1 MADTIQPFVAVS
13 GLAVG
18 ITATTVIGDSASIP
32 VAVCS
37 FNGLTGAVAG
47 VASFNGLTGAVTGVA
62 SFNGSTGD
70 VIGVGSVQGM
80 TGAVT
85 LPGLNLYLYSIGII

>member
-18 ITATTVIGDSASIP
+18 VTATTVITDSASIP
-32 VAVCS
+32 VAVSS
-37 FNGLTGAVAG
+37 FNGLTG
-47 VASFNGLTGAVTGVA
+47 
-62 SFNGSTGD
+62 D
-70 VIGVGSVQGM
+70 VIGVSSVKGM
-80 TGAVT
+80 TGTVI